1 MSTVATNRIPPDPM
15 TYFWVAA
22 PAVDP
27 PTSVK
32 MMAMGMTVNGRKKVV
47 RRLSSRS
54 GYSISSVA
62 GYCAATLRIV
72 APPVGVDASR
82 RDSGRLEPAAILEDN
97 DALGDQG
104 RPGVTRAAWPARTP
118 QRRQAHFVW
127 KTPTA
132 GVSVTSGARKSG
144 ATSLYRVFGSV

>member
-1 MSTVATNRIPPDPM
+1 MSRVATNRIPPDPM

-62 GYCAATLRIV
+62 GYCTATLRIV

-82 RDSGRLEPAAILEDN
+82 LDSGRLEPAAILEDN
-97 DALGDQG
+97 DAVGDEGSSRCYARSLASANAAAVAPPRLGQP
-104 RPGVTRAAWPARTP
+104 RPP
-118 QRRQAHFVW
+118 
-127 KTPTA
+127 
-132 GVSVTSGARKSG
+132 
-144 ATSLYRVFGSV
+144 